1 MKGRKRMKFQ
11 CNRNKLTEA
20 VTNVQRAVSV
30 KTTMPAL
37 EGILIK
43 CENNKIEL
51 FGYDLEICITTSIDA
66 VVMEEGSSVVKAKLF
81 SDIIRR
87 MPEDSI
93 TIEVDSKNIVYINS
107 GRVDY
112 KIVGLP
118 AEDYPEIPVI
128 SSEDKISVEEE
139 TLGSMIRQTIYAVA
153 ENDVKPTNKG
163 TLFEIENKTVR
174 MVSLDGYRLAM
185 RTEKIDCDTEKSFI
199 VPGKSLNEINR
210 LISDS
215 NDEMTDI
222 IPGTR
227 HIMFRIGNYRVI
239 SRLIEG
245 EFINYRGSIPKS
257 HVTELKINTRIFTET
272 IERMSLMLTDKMKS
286 PIRCVIEDNEIKTT
300 CNTPLGQANDSL
312 NVSMSGESIEIGFNN
327 KFLLDALRY
336 CETDEIIMELTGATK
351 AVVIKPTE
359 GESFLF
365 MLMPMRLSK

>member
-1 MKGRKRMKFQ
+1 MKFQ
-11 CNRNKLTEA
+11 CSRNKLTEA

-43 CENNKIEL
+43 CENNKIHL
-51 FGYDLEICITTSIDA
+51 YGYDLEICITTEIDA
-66 VVMEEGSSVVKAKLF
+66 AVIEEGSSVIKAKLF
-81 SDIIRR
+81 SDIIRKL
-87 MPEDSI
+87 PEDNVI
-93 TIEVDSKNIVYINS
+93 IEVDSKNIVYINS
-107 GRVDY
+107 GKVNY

-118 AEDYPEIPVI
+118 AADYPEIPVI
-128 SSEDKISVEEE
+128 NSEDNISIDGEI
-139 TLGSMIRQTIYAVA
+139 LGSMIRQTIYAVA

-163 TLFEIENKTVR
+163 TLFEIGSGIIR

-185 RTEKIDCDTEKSFI
+185 RTEKISCSTEKTFI
-199 VPGKSLNEINR
+199 VPGKSLIEINR
-210 LISDS
+210 LITDS
-215 NDEMTDI
+215 NDEKTEI

-227 HIMFRIGNYRVI
+227 HIMFRIGSYRVI

-257 HVTELKINTRIFTET
+257 HVTELKINTRIFTDT

-286 PIRCVIEDNEIKTT
+286 PIRCTIENNEIKTT

-312 NVSMSGESIEIGFNN
+312 SVSMTGESIEIGFNN

-351 AVVIKPTE
+351 AIVIKPTE
-359 GESFLF
+359 GDSFLF

>member
-1 MKGRKRMKFQ
+1 MKFQ

-30 KTTMPAL
+30 KTTIPAL
-37 EGILIK
+37 EGILVK
-43 CENNKIEL
+43 CANNKIEL
-51 FGYDLEICITTSIDA
+51 FGYDLEICITTEIDA
-66 VVMEEGSSVVKAKLF
+66 TVIEEGSSVIKAKLF

-87 MPEDSI
+87 MPDDTI
-93 TIEVDSKNIVYINS
+93 NIEVDSKNIVYINS

-128 SSEDKISVEEE
+128 NSEEKVSIEAD

-163 TLFEIENKTVR
+163 TLFEIENGTIK
-174 MVSLDGYRLAM
+174 MISLDGYRLAM
-185 RTEKIDCDTEKSFI
+185 RTEKIDCNTEKSFI
-199 VPGKSLNEINR
+199 VPGKSLTEINR
-210 LISDS
+210 LIPDS
-215 NDEMTDI
+215 NEEKIDI
-222 IPGTR
+222 ISGTR
-227 HIMFRIGNYRVI
+227 HIMFKIGNYCVI

-286 PIRCVIEDNEIKTT
+286 PIRCIIENNEIKTT

-312 NVSMSGESIEIGFNN
+312 EVMMTGEPIELGFNN

-336 CETDEIIMELTGATK
+336 CETDEIIMELAGATK
-351 AVVIKPTE
+351 AIVIKPTE
-359 GESFLF
+359 GDSFLF